1 MVVQD
6 HTEEVS
12 MAAVHAIL
20 SGVVEALNY
29 HVAQVGAVD
38 GFEHALFGKDHVKIQ
53 GAGYDQSF

>member
-12 MAAVHAIL
+12 MTTVHPIL
-20 SGVVEALNY
+20 PGSLKLSSY